1 MKNVTSEI
9 ALYAGLYLPGQE
21 IATTA
26 ALLKLQRSD
35 MREGGQLA
43 YGLGYLDK
51 PEAIALNPLHL
62 PLRREPFSL
71 PQRPLRDGGA
81 MPLTIKDALPD
92 AWGRLV
98 ISRRLSGRIP
108 GNHELLLLTND
119 DRVGAMVFSE
129 TREMPAPAELPHHD
143 LAQLAD
149 AVRRLQYDMEIPL
162 PLQPLLQRGSSLGG
176 ARPKASFTHENA
188 LWLAKFPARGDP
200 VDMQLLEAATL
211 GLAMRCGIRVPQ
223 HFTMPVGNNETALL
237 LRRFDRFGDNARL
250 RLHYLSA
257 SAILDIP
264 YESSGGSYIAFARE
278 LRRLSPTP
286 ASDLNELFRRMVFNI
301 LIDNSDD
308 HLKNHGVLH
317 AGGERYLLSPA
328 FDIVPQLT
336 NLGYQMLSIDGST
349 HESHLDLAIEAAP
362 HFDLSPDKALAIV
375 RELVKTIYGEWRTY
389 SHAAGLQ
396 DAIRKRL
403 ESCFQRQTELVG
415 ARQYAS

>member
-1 MKNVTSEI
+1 MTNATSET

-21 IATTA
+21 TATTA
-26 ALLKLQRSD
+26 ALLKLARSGI
-35 MREGGQLA
+35 RESGQLA
-43 YGLGYLDK
+43 YGLGYLEK
-51 PEAIALNPLHL
+51 PEAIALNPRHL

-71 PQRPLRDGGA
+71 PTQALRDGGA

-98 ISRRLSGRIP
+98 ISRQLSGRVP

-129 TREMPAPAELPHHD
+129 TREMPPPAELPHHD

-149 AVRRLQYDMEIPL
+149 AVRRLQYDMEIPP
-162 PLQPLLQRGSSLGG
+162 PLRPLLQRGSSLGG
-176 ARPKASFTHENA
+176 ARPKSSFTHKNA

-200 VDMQLLEAATL
+200 VDMQQLESATL
-211 GLAMRCGIRVPQ
+211 GLAMRCGIRVPE

-237 LRRFDRFGDNARL
+237 VRRFDRFGDNARL
-250 RLHYLSA
+250 RQHYLSA

-264 YESSGGSYIAFARE
+264 YESSSGSYIELARE
-278 LRRLSPTP
+278 LRRLSPQP
-286 ASDLNELFRRMVFNI
+286 ARDLNELFRRMVFNI

-308 HLKNHGVLH
+308 HLKNHGALH

-349 HESHLDLAIEAAP
+349 HQSHLDLALQAAP
-362 HFDLSPDKALAIV
+362 HFDLAPDGAAAIV
-375 RELVKTIYGEWRTY
+375 KELVKTIYGEWRNH
-389 SHAAGLQ
+389 SHAVGLP
-396 DAIRKRL
+396 DAIRDRL
-403 ESCFQRQTELVG
+403 ESCFQRQAEIVG
-415 ARQYAS
+415 ARQYAG

>member
-9 ALYAGLYLPGQE
+9 PLYAGLYLPGQE

-26 ALLKLQRSD
+26 ALLKLQRSE

-71 PQRPLRDGGA
+71 PPHPLRDGGA
-81 MPLTIKDALPD
+81 IPLTIKDALPD

-237 LRRFDRFGDNARL
+237 LRRFDRFGDNARR

-278 LRRLSPTP
+278 LRRLGPTP

-317 AGGERYLLSPA
+317 AGGERYRLSPA

-349 HESHLDLAIEAAP
+349 HQSHLDLAIEAAP

-375 RELVKTIYGEWRTY
+375 RELVKTIYGEWRIY
-389 SHAAGLQ
+389 SHAAGLTY
-396 DAIRKRL
+396 AIRNSL
-403 ESCFQRQTELVG
+403 ESRFQRQAELVG

>member
-9 ALYAGLYLPGQE
+9 PLYAGLYLPGQE

-26 ALLKLQRSD
+26 ALLKLQRSE
-35 MREGGQLA
+35 MREDGQLA

-71 PQRPLRDGGA
+71 LQRPLRDGGA

-149 AVRRLQYDMEIPL
+149 AVHRLQYDMEIPP

-176 ARPKASFTHENA
+176 ARPKASFTHKNA

-237 LRRFDRFGDNARL
+237 LRRFDRFGDNARR

-278 LRRLSPTP
+278 LRRLGPTP

-317 AGGERYLLSPA
+317 AGGERYRLSPA

-349 HESHLDLAIEAAP
+349 HQSHLDLAIEAAP

-375 RELVKTIYGEWRTY
+375 RELVKTIYGEWRIY
-389 SHAAGLQ
+389 SHAACLTY
-396 DAIRKRL
+396 AIRNSL
-403 ESCFQRQTELVG
+403 ESRFQRQAELVG

>member
-26 ALLKLQRSD
+26 ALLKLQRSE

-71 PQRPLRDGGA
+71 PPHPLRDGGA
-81 MPLTIKDALPD
+81 IPLTIKDALPD

-149 AVRRLQYDMEIPL
+149 AVHRLQYDMEIPP

-176 ARPKASFTHENA
+176 ARPKASFTHKNA

-250 RLHYLSA
+250 RLHHLSA

-286 ASDLNELFRRMVFNI
+286 ASDLNELFRRMLFNI

-317 AGGERYLLSPA
+317 AGGERYRLSPA

-349 HESHLDLAIEAAP
+349 HQSHLDLAIEAAP

-375 RELVKTIYGEWRTY
+375 SELVKTIYGEWRIY
-389 SHAAGLQ
+389 SHAAGLT
-396 DAIRKRL
+396 DAIRHRL
-403 ESCFQRQTELVG
+403 ESCFQRQAELVG

>member
-26 ALLKLQRSD
+26 ALLKLQRSE

-51 PEAIALNPLHL
+51 SEAIALNPLHL

-71 PQRPLRDGGA
+71 PPHPLRDGGA

-149 AVRRLQYDMEIPL
+149 AVHRLQYDMEIPP

-264 YESSGGSYIAFARE
+264 YESSGGSYIVGPAKFIPAPG
-278 LRRLSPTP
+278 PTG
-286 ASDLNELFRRMVFNI
+286 
-301 LIDNSDD
+301 NSD
-308 HLKNHGVLH
+308 
-317 AGGERYLLSPA
+317 
-328 FDIVPQLT
+328 
-336 NLGYQMLSIDGST
+336 
-349 HESHLDLAIEAAP
+349 
-362 HFDLSPDKALAIV
+362 
-375 RELVKTIYGEWRTY
+375 
-389 SHAAGLQ
+389 
-396 DAIRKRL
+396 
-403 ESCFQRQTELVG
+403 
-415 ARQYAS
+415 

>member
-9 ALYAGLYLPGQE
+9 ALYAGLYLPGQD

-26 ALLKLQRSD
+26 ALLKLQRSE

-62 PLRREPFSL
+62 PLHREPFSL

-81 MPLTIKDALPD
+81 IPLTIKDALPD

-98 ISRRLSGRIP
+98 ISRQLSGRIP

-119 DRVGAMVFSE
+119 DRVGAMAFSE

-149 AVRRLQYDMEIPL
+149 VVHRLQYDMEIPP

-176 ARPKASFTHENA
+176 ARPKASFTHENT

-211 GLAMRCGIRVPQ
+211 GLAIRCGIRVPQ

-278 LRRLSPTP
+278 LRRLGPTP

-301 LIDNSDD
+301 LIDNADD

-317 AGGERYLLSPA
+317 AGGERYRLSPA

-349 HESHLDLAIEAAP
+349 HQSHLDLAIEAAP

-375 RELVKTIYGEWRTY
+375 RELVKTIYGAWRSY
-389 SHAAGLQ
+389 SHAAGLP

-403 ESCFQRQTELVG
+403 ESCFQRQAELVG

>member
-9 ALYAGLYLPGQE
+9 ALYTGLYLPGQAF
-21 IATTA
+21 ATTA
-26 ALLKLQRSD
+26 ALLKLQRSE

-62 PLRREPFSL
+62 PLRRDPFSL

-129 TREMPAPAELPHHD
+129 TREMPAPNELPHHD
-143 LAQLAD
+143 LAQLAE

-188 LWLAKFPARGDP
+188 LWLAKFPARGDS
-200 VDMQLLEAATL
+200 VDMQLLESATL

-237 LRRFDRFGDNARL
+237 VRRFDRFGDNASL

-257 SAILDIP
+257 SAILGIP

-278 LRRLSPTP
+278 LRRLSPQP

-301 LIDNSDD
+301 LIDNADD

-317 AGGERYLLSPA
+317 AGGDRYRLSPA

-375 RELVKTIYGEWRTY
+375 RELVKTIYGEWRIY
-389 SHAAGLQ
+389 SHAAGLP
-396 DAIRKRL
+396 DTIVKRL
-403 ESCFQRQTELVG
+403 ESCFQRQAKIVG
-415 ARQYAS
+415 AQHYAS